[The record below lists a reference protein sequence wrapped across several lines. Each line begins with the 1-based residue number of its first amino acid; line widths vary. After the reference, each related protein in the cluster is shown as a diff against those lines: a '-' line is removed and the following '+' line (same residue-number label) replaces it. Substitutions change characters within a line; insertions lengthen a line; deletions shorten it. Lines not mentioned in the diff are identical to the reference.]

1 MGGSGSVS
9 WLIRLRTMHDEPTQL
24 MHGELTVSQG
34 SCLGQY
40 ITVQCHS
47 ALLAH
52 AHPTMFYIPLVY
64 TINCPSVFAHLELY
78 CKVLMNRHAGDAIL
92 P

>member
-9 WLIRLRTMHDEPTQL
+9 WLICLRTMHDKPTQL
-24 MHGELTVSQG
+24 MDDELTLTVSQG

-40 ITVQCHS
+40 ITVQCCS

-52 AHPTMFYIPLVY
+52 ARPTLFYIPLVLV
-64 TINCPSVFAHLELY
+64 TEVGKIPRADGAWH
-78 CKVLMNRHAGDAIL
+78 K
-92 P
+92 